1 MNTVKFD
8 NENEPKRVVIKMENG
23 LLMIDKEGIHY
34 DSYKHGTESKV
45 FLNGKIISTGEIK
58 GLSIKGLTSQEITKL
73 IMEIKFGILQQAE
86 KALEQALE
94 EKSPGMIAVISGL
107 ITSINL

>member
-1 MNTVKFD
+1 MNNINVKELQKFIED
-8 NENEPKRVVIKMENG
+8 NAN
-23 LLMIDKEGIHY
+23 
-34 DSYKHGTESKV
+34 
-45 FLNGKIISTGEIK
+45 
-58 GLSIKGLTSQEITKL
+58 KGLTSQEITKL

-94 EKSPGMIAVISGL
+94 EKSPEMIAVISGL

>member
-1 MNTVKFD
+1 MNIVEFD

-58 GLSIKGLTSQEITKL
+58 GLSTKELTTQEITKL
-73 IMEIKFGILQQAE
+73 ILGIKFGILQQLE
-86 KALEQALE
+86 KALDQAIK
-94 EKSPGMIAVISGL
+94 EKNSTMVAAIAEIL
-107 ITSINL
+107 KIY

>member
-1 MNTVKFD
+1 MNTVEFD

-58 GLSIKGLTSQEITKL
+58 GLSTKELTTQEITKL
-73 IMEIKFGILQQAE
+73 ILGIKFGILQQLE
-86 KALEQALE
+86 KALDQAIK
-94 EKSPGMIAVISGL
+94 EKNSTMVAAIAEIL
-107 ITSINL
+107 KIY

>member
-1 MNTVKFD
+1 MSNINVNELQKFIED
-8 NENEPKRVVIKMENG
+8 NAN
-23 LLMIDKEGIHY
+23 
-34 DSYKHGTESKV
+34 
-45 FLNGKIISTGEIK
+45 
-58 GLSIKGLTSQEITKL
+58 KGLTSQEITKL

-94 EKSPGMIAVISGL
+94 EKSPEMIAVISGL

>member
-1 MNTVKFD
+1 MNTVEFD

-58 GLSIKGLTSQEITKL
+58 GLSTKGLTSQEITKL
-73 IMEIKFGILQQAE
+73 IMGIKLGILQQAE
-86 KALEQALE
+86 KALEQAAKE
-94 EKSPGMIAVISGL
+94 RNSAMVAAIAEL
-107 ITSINL
+107 LKNY